1 MDDLDTFLAGRP
13 PFDALAP
20 EQLSALTA
28 AAAVHDYAAG
38 AVLLVEDGAPATGL
52 WVIVTGSMGLVHEGE
67 VIQVLEPGECFGHP
81 SLLTGMA
88 PAFTVRAREPSTC
101 ALFDAAAG
109 RRLLGTEAGAAYV
122 APAMRR
128 RLTGTGQTVHGLH
141 EVGTTPVSGIMRPAT
156 FCDPGAPVH
165 DAVERLGKD
174 GVTALLMRL
183 EGDELG
189 IVTDGDVRHR
199 VATDGVHGDAPVGT
213 IARTPVP
220 AVPARQLAIE
230 ATVDMLAAA
239 GEHMGVLDGHR
250 ACGILSG

>member
-38 AVLLVEDGAPATGL
+38 AVLLVEDGAPATGM
-52 WVIVTGSMGLVHEGE
+52 WVVVTGSMDVVHSGE

-122 APAMRR
+122 ARSMGRR
-128 RLTGTGQTVHGLH
+128 RRGTG
-141 EVGTTPVSGIMRPAT
+141 
-156 FCDPGAPVH
+156 
-165 DAVERLGKD
+165 
-174 GVTALLMRL
+174 
-183 EGDELG
+183 
-189 IVTDGDVRHR
+189 
-199 VATDGVHGDAPVGT
+199 
-213 IARTPVP
+213 
-220 AVPARQLAIE
+220 
-230 ATVDMLAAA
+230 
-239 GEHMGVLDGHR
+239 
-250 ACGILSG
+250 